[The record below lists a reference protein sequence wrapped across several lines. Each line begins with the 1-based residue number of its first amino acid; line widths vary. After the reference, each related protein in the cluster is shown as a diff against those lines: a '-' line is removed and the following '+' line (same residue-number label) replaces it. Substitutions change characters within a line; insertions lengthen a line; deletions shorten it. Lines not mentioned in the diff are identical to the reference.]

1 MSRTDLLCLNR
12 IIKPQIPLE
21 EFFKFAADLGIRYVE
36 VRNDFTDKG
45 VLDGLSDA
53 ALQRTIHKTG
63 VKALTI
69 NALYPFEDLKVL
81 KENIE
86 KLKGLIAE
94 AKRINCPQIVLC
106 PLNDADDKR
115 GPAQRTDELV
125 TALTAYGP
133 LFAETKMIGLVEP
146 LGFTICSLRTKKA
159 ALEGI
164 SSCDYPESYRLLH
177 DTFHHYLS
185 GEAEFFPKQTAIIHV
200 SGVLAG
206 KVKAAIRDEDR
217 ILVTRDD
224 IMDNRGQVAALLD
237 GECTAPISYEPF
249 SPQVRELP
257 LSELKAQLQK
267 SIDYL
272 FSVEALPKS

>member
-1 MSRTDLLCLNR
+1 MHMSKTDLLCLNR

-21 EFFKFAADLGIRYVE
+21 EFLKFTADLGIRYVE

-45 VLDGLSDA
+45 ILDGLSDA
-53 ALQRTIHKTG
+53 ALEMAFNQTA

-69 NALYPFEDLKVL
+69 NALYPFEDVKILQQNL
-81 KENIE
+81 E

-106 PLNDADDKR
+106 PLNDPNDQR
-115 GPAQRTDELV
+115 SPAQRADELV

-133 LFAETKMIGLVEP
+133 LLAEAKMTGLVEP
-146 LGFTICSLRTKKA
+146 LGFAICSLRTKKA

-164 SSCDYPESYRLLH
+164 AKCNYPESYQLLH

-185 GEAEFFPKQTAIIHV
+185 GETQLFPKQTAIVHV

-206 KVKAAIRDEDR
+206 KNKAAITDEDR
-217 ILVTRDD
+217 ILVTKDD
-224 IMDNRGQVAALLD
+224 IMDNRGQVAALLK
-237 GECTAPISYEPF
+237 GGCTAPISYEPF

-257 LSELKAQLQK
+257 LPELTAQLQK

-272 FSVEALPKS
+272 FA

>member
-1 MSRTDLLCLNR
+1 MSTTDLLCLNR
-12 IIKPQIPLE
+12 IIKPQIPLD
-21 EFFKFAADLGIRYVE
+21 EFFQFTADLGIRYVE

-53 ALQRTIHKTG
+53 ALQLSFKKTG
-63 VKALTI
+63 IKALTI
-69 NALYPFEDLKVL
+69 NALYPFEDVKVL

-86 KLKGLIAE
+86 KLKGLIVE

-106 PLNDADDKR
+106 PLNDANDKR
-115 GPAQRTDELV
+115 STAQRADELV

-133 LFAETKMIGLVEP
+133 LFAEAKMIGLVEP
-146 LGFTICSLRTKKA
+146 LGFEICSLRTKKA

-164 SSCDYPESYRLLH
+164 ARCDYPDSYQLLH

-185 GEAEFFPKQTAIIHV
+185 GETEFFPKQTAIIHV

-206 KVKAAIRDEDR
+206 KPKGAITDEDR
-217 ILVTRDD
+217 ILVTKDD

-237 GECTAPISYEPF
+237 AECTAFISYEPF
-249 SPQVRELP
+249 SPKVRELP
-257 LSELKAQLQK
+257 LPELKAQLQK
-267 SIDYL
+267 SINYL
-272 FSVEALPKS
+272 FA

>member
-21 EFFKFAADLGIRYVE
+21 DFLSFTADLGIKYVE

-53 ALQRTIHKTG
+53 SLHMAFNKTG

-69 NALYPFEDLKVL
+69 NALYPFEDKKLL
-81 KENIE
+81 KENTE
-86 KLKGLIAE
+86 KLKGLIGE

-106 PLNDADDKR
+106 PLNDANDKR
-115 GPAQRTDELV
+115 SAAQRADELV
-125 TALTAYGP
+125 TSLTAYGP
-133 LFAETKMIGLVEP
+133 LFAEAEMIGLVEP
-146 LGFTICSLRTKKA
+146 LGFEICSLRTKKA

-164 SSCDYPESYRLLH
+164 ASCHYPESYRLLH

-185 GEAEFFPKQTAIIHV
+185 DESEFFPKQTAIIHV

-206 KVKAAIRDEDR
+206 KTKGAITDEDR
-217 ILVTRDD
+217 ILVTKDD
-224 IMDNRGQVAALLD
+224 IMDNRGQVAALVE
-237 GECTAPISYEPF
+237 GGSTAPISYEPF

-257 LSELKAQLQK
+257 LSELKVQLQK

-272 FSVEALPKS
+272 FA

>member
-12 IIKPQIPLE
+12 VIKPQIPLE
-21 EFFKFAADLGIRYVE
+21 EFLKFTADLGIKYVE

-53 ALQRTIHKTG
+53 ALQISFQKTG
-63 VKALTI
+63 VKTLTI
-69 NALYPFEDLKVL
+69 NALYPFEDVRVL
-81 KENIE
+81 KENLE
-86 KLKGLIAE
+86 RLKGLIAE

-106 PLNDADDKR
+106 PLNDANDKR
-115 GPAQRTDELV
+115 SPAQRADELV
-125 TALTAYGP
+125 TALTTYGP
-133 LFAETKMIGLVEP
+133 LFAEAKMTGLVEP
-146 LGFTICSLRTKKA
+146 LGFAICSLRTKEA

-164 SSCDYPESYRLLH
+164 ARCNYPESYQLLH

-185 GEAEFFPKQTAIIHV
+185 GETELFPKQTAIVHV

-206 KVKAAIRDEDR
+206 KSKAAILDEDR
-217 ILVTRDD
+217 VLVTKDD
-224 IMDNRGQVAALLD
+224 IMDNRGQVAALLRA
-237 GECTAPISYEPF
+237 GCTAPISYEPF
-249 SPQVRELP
+249 SSQVRDLP

-272 FSVEALPKS
+272 FA

>member
-21 EFFKFAADLGIRYVE
+21 EFLKFTADLGIKYVE
-36 VRNDFTDKG
+36 VRNDFTDQG

-53 ALQRTIHKTG
+53 ALQVSFTKTEI
-63 VKALTI
+63 KALTI
-69 NALYPFEDLKVL
+69 NALYPFEDARVL

-94 AKRINCPQIVLC
+94 AKRIRCPQIVLC
-106 PLNDADDKR
+106 PLNDANDKR
-115 GPAQRTDELV
+115 SPAQRADELV

-133 LFAETKMIGLVEP
+133 LFAEAKMLGLIEP
-146 LGFTICSLRTKKA
+146 LGFAICSLRTKKS

-164 SSCDYPESYRLLH
+164 ARCNYPEPYRLVH

-185 GEAEFFPKQTAIIHV
+185 GETEFFPRQTAMVHV
-200 SGVLAG
+200 SGVPAG
-206 KVKAAIRDEDR
+206 KDKAALTDEDR
-217 ILVTRDD
+217 ILVTRND
-224 IMDNRGQVAALLD
+224 IMDNRGQLAALLK
-237 GECTAPISYEPF
+237 GGCTAPISYEPF
-249 SPQVRELP
+249 SSQVRGLP

-272 FSVEALPKS
+272 FS